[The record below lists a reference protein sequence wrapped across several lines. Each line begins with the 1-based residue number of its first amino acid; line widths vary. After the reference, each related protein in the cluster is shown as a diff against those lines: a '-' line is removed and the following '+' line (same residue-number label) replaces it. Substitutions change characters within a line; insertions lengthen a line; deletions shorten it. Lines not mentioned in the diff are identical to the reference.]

1 VQHVFDLTRLE
12 LGLRD
17 PANPARNIE
26 NIRAGSEDGISR
38 SYRQNRILRRD
49 PAGYDNLL
57 QVSPARA
64 GRSGGS
70 GRGVLSYETIVGA
83 ALNNRTAQIA
93 IDKTPKNPGFMGK
106 PFQAT
111 YMPRERS

>member
-1 VQHVFDLTRLE
+1 MGLE

-49 PAGYDNLL
+49 PARYDNLL

-64 GRSGGS
+64 GRSGGR

-83 ALNNRTAQIA
+83 
-93 IDKTPKNPGFMGK
+93 K
-106 PFQAT
+106 
-111 YMPRERS
+111 